1 MHTHEEKEESSALH
15 LYCRLLVRQRLWF
28 TLHDIYGRYYT
39 ATRVGVLRVR
49 SDADADTDADSDAD
63 ADADEEG
70 EAREGGYVVKEK

>member
-1 MHTHEEKEESSALH
+1 MHEDEEDASNIH
-15 LYCRLLVRQRLWF
+15 LYFCLFVRQGMWF
-28 TLHDIYGRYYT
+28 VLDDPYGRYYT